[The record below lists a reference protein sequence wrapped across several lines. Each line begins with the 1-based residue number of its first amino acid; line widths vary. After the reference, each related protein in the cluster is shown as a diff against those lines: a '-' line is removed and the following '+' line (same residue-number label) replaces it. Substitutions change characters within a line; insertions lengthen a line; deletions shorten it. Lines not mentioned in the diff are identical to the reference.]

1 MAEWLRCC
9 LQKNLRVEYRTSRNQ
24 GCKTNN
30 FHKRRFLPQKSIK
43 FVVKNKTMGANSSYK
58 AMYDI
63 VELAKEGTI
72 LIPDDFTT
80 CGTPDAVRS
89 GLSRLCRNGKL
100 HRFAKG
106 IYYIPLYDKWDGILR
121 EPSLDAIAQKI
132 AQRDNARI
140 IPTGAYALNRLGL
153 STQVPANIVY
163 MTDGS
168 ARKVKFGEGK
178 SIIFRH
184 SHDLGNFAYHSK
196 LMQLAVLAMREIGEK
211 AITEAQIEQIK
222 RMIAVH
228 VSQQDF
234 NHDIVLAPTWVKT
247 ILQR

>member
-1 MAEWLRCC
+1 M
-9 LQKNLRVEYRTSRNQ
+9 VECHKKKVILWQ
-24 GCKTNN
+24 NN
-30 FHKRRFLPQKSIK
+30 RFMS
-43 FVVKNKTMGANSSYK
+43 ANSSYK

-63 VELAKEGTI
+63 VKQAKDGTI
-72 LIPDDFTT
+72 IIPDDFTT
-80 CGTPDAVRS
+80 YGTPDAVRS

-106 IYYIPLYDKWDGILR
+106 IYYVPLYDKWDGTLR

-140 IPTGAYALNRLGL
+140 IPTGAYALNKLGL

-163 MTDGS
+163 ITDGS
-168 ARKVKFGEGK
+168 ARQVNFGEGK
-178 SIIFRH
+178 SITFRH
-184 SHDLGNFAYHSK
+184 SNDLGNFAYQSK

-211 AITEAQIEQIK
+211 VITEAQVAKIK
-222 RMIAVH
+222 NMITEH
-228 VSQQDF
+228 VSEQDF
-234 NHDIVLAPTWVKT
+234 KHDIVLAPTWVKT